1 MMTVAG
7 PARNPH
13 PVVQLQ
19 HPHNKKGGQNDE
31 HRAEVGAERQGSEQV
46 FHGGIL
52 AGSHGKDAEDG
63 EQNAHGGDEHRRD
76 DGLVLHQRVPAV
88 YKGCGTQ
95 GGCSEDGAAVAF
107 VQVGT
112 HSGHVTHVVAHIVGD
127 SGGVTRVVFGDA
139 RLDFAHKVGA
149 HVGRLRID
157 AAAHTG
163 EKRLR
168 TSTHAER
175 KHGGCDDAELVSGCQ
190 SIGGNH
196 RIEQQIP
203 ERDVEQAQPHYDQS
217 HHRPAAEGDA
227 QASVQ
232 RLPCGIGRTRRGIS
246 GGFHAEKARKAGEET
261 ARKEGYRHPRILHAE
276 AVGHDGEED
285 DQPEEDPTHDLV
297 LLPQVGHGAP
307 AHGRG
312 YLLHLRSALT
322 LTHHLPVKVPGKGQ
336 CQHGRGRNKPEKQC
350 IHNRVF

>member
-1 MMTVAG
+1 M
-7 PARNPH
+7 
-13 PVVQLQ
+13 
-19 HPHNKKGGQNDE
+19 D
-31 HRAEVGAERQGSEQV
+31 
-46 FHGGIL
+46 
-52 AGSHGKDAEDG
+52 
-63 EQNAHGGDEHRRD
+63 
-76 DGLVLHQRVPAV
+76 
-88 YKGCGTQ
+88 KGCRAQCGR
-95 GGCSEDGAAVAF
+95 SEDGTAVAF

-112 HSGHVTHVVAHIVGD
+112 HSGHVAHVVAHIVGD
-127 SGGVTRVVFGDA
+127 GGGVTRVVFGDA

-168 TSTHAER
+168 TGTHAER

-203 ERDVEQAQPHYDQS
+203 ERDVEQAQPHYDQP

-232 RLPCGIGRTRRGIS
+232 RLPCGIGRTRRGLC
-246 GGFHAEKARKAGEET
+246 GGLHAEKARKAGEET
-261 ARKEGYRHPRILHAE
+261 TRKEGYGHPRILQAE

-285 DQPEEDPTHDLV
+285 DQPEEDPTHNLV

-350 IHNRVF
+350 IHNIFALRLYKIVRAKYNNSARIKQRYWMFSYGKKNYSTVTAVPAAVTMSMEPFPPTVS